1 MLNKKERKV
10 LKMYKRTAEQFS
22 NSKVIDMHLD
32 KTYLEEFG
40 YYTFVF
46 SVTTEDGHKYIAQ
59 NSVDELKYNEFYKN
73 KFGNGM
79 DKWMKLFLYLSRRED
94 DLELTEVI
102 SETEFGV
109 DYGMTVS
116 LA

>member
-46 SVTTEDGHKYIAQ
+46 SVTTEDGHKYITQ
-59 NSVDELKYNEFYKN
+59 NSVDELKYNSLYKN
-73 KFGNGM
+73 KFGNGL

>member
-1 MLNKKERKV
+1 MLNKKERKT
-10 LKMYKRTAEQFS
+10 LKMYKKTAEQFS
-22 NSKVIDMHLD
+22 NSKVTEIQLLKDYD
-32 KTYLEEFG
+32 EEIG
-40 YYTFVF
+40 YYNFLF
-46 SVTTEDGHKYIAQ
+46 SVTTEDGHKYITE
-59 NSVDELKYNEFYKN
+59 NSVDKLECDKFYKN

-109 DYGMTVS
+109 EYGMTVA

>member
-22 NSKVIDMHLD
+22 NSKVTEIQFLKD
-32 KTYLEEFG
+32 YNEEFG
-40 YYTFVF
+40 YYTFLLT
-46 SVTTEDGHKYIAQ
+46 VTTEDGHKYIAQ
-59 NSVDELKYNEFYKN
+59 NSVDELKYNSLYKN
-73 KFGNGM
+73 KFGNGL

-102 SETEFGV
+102 SENEFGV